1 MSDRQHPLAQLFQ
14 SLSERPFIFV
24 RPGGNWGD
32 HLIYF
37 GAEQLATRLGLT
49 WRSVDYETFSTTS
62 ARAGEVI
69 YLHGGGGFN
78 PFTSGKAMRC
88 LKAAV
93 HTPGVLVIQGPC
105 TISSPQVLQDLHGDF
120 WSMRAEKL
128 VFFTRERRSAAI
140 CRENLPDHIQSYL
153 NEDTAFYL
161 SAEVLLEKAGK
172 VKQNLHLL
180 AVRQDN
186 EAVPSDGGSRPWD
199 ATIDPAQFALTF
211 DHWIRIHA
219 AAKTIVTNRTH
230 SAICGAILGTP
241 VTMFDGAYHK
251 NRSIWE
257 FSLKQRNV
265 EWLSNSTA
273 VPKGSEVDPLLS
285 WMPVAAVRQ
294 SWKLDRFAKRL
305 KGVPLN

>member
-1 MSDRQHPLAQLFQ
+1 MLDYQRPLAQLFQ
-14 SLSERPFIFV
+14 SLSERRFLFV

-37 GAEQLATRLGLT
+37 GAEHLATRLGLT
-49 WRSVDYETFSTTS
+49 WRTTDYETFSAAS
-62 ARAGEVI
+62 AETGEVI

-78 PFTSGKAMRC
+78 SFTSGKAMRC
-88 LKAAV
+88 LMTAV
-93 HTPGVLVIQGPC
+93 NIPGALVIQGPC
-105 TISSPQVLQDLHGDF
+105 TLSGPQVLQGLQETF
-120 WSMRAEKL
+120 SAMRAERL
-128 VFFTRERRSAAI
+128 IFFSRERRSAAT
-140 CRENLPDHIQSYL
+140 CRENLPDHIQSFL

-161 SAEVLLEKAGK
+161 SREVLLEKAGK
-172 VKQNLHLL
+172 VRQNMDLL

-186 EAVPSDGGSRPWD
+186 EAVPSDGDLRPWD

-219 AAKTIVTNRTH
+219 AAKTILTNRTH

-257 FSLKQRNV
+257 FSLQPRNV
-265 EWLSNSTA
+265 EWLSNAGS
-273 VPKGSEVDPLLS
+273 VPQGSEVDPLLS

-305 KGVPLN
+305 KGVPLY